1 MAIEAYAMPVQCC
14 HERRDLARSVRFH
27 GFRGYFGFSR
37 ITPLKLVLQITEA
50 FEVMN
55 ERSAI
60 HRNLKSANIKAT
72 PNGKVKILN
81 F

>member
-1 MAIEAYAMPVQCC
+1 MLPREKGLGSKCAVPWI
-14 HERRDLARSVRFH
+14 
-27 GFRGYFGFSR
+27 
-37 ITPLKLVLQITEA
+37 VLQITEA